1 MAYNYKY
8 IYIDYIYICK
18 YKWWIFYI
26 AIKLDS
32 NNGILAMKNG
42 VFTIKHAVIA
52 FKKKLQ
58 MIYIYIHT
66 Y

>member
-1 MAYNYKY
+1 M
-8 IYIDYIYICK
+8 IYICK

-52 FKKKLQ
+52 LKNYK
-58 MIYIYIHT
+58 
-66 Y
+66 

>member
-1 MAYNYKY
+1 M
-8 IYIDYIYICK
+8 IYIYICK

-52 FKKKLQ
+52 LKKTTND
-58 MIYIYIHT
+58 MYIYIHT
-66 Y
+66 D

>member
-1 MAYNYKY
+1 MAYNYTY
-8 IYIDYIYICK
+8 IYIICK

-52 FKKKLQ
+52 FKQTTNDIL
-58 MIYIYIHT
+58 YIYMRT